1 MTDLVKVKKD
11 FITLSSL
18 SEEEAGKYESLIYME
33 TEYINS
39 LLKNDGDE
47 NKNSCIFM
55 CGKGLLPICAYVI
68 SQRVLLH
75 LRQGMCRIQ
84 STHLQTLKMQKLF
97 VASLRTVYLT
107 D

>member
-47 NKNSCIFM
+47 NKNTVVF
-55 CGKGLLPICAYVI
+55 LCAARAYYQYVLTNQ
-68 SQRVLLH
+68 SRVLLH

-97 VASLRTVYLT
+97 VTSLLNSVPH
-107 D
+107 